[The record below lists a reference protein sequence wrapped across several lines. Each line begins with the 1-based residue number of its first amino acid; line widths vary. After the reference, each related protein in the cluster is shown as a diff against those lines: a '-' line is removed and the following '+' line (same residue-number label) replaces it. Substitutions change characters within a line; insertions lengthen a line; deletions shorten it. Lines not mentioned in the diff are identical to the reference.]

1 MTDPH
6 RKNVAAAG
14 DGGPALQMAARAGRT
29 GVLGVLV
36 VLLAL
41 AALAAGCDLAGPE
54 GVETDSEVVVEAYL
68 SAGEPLPAVRIGRTV
83 PIEERWRP
91 EAAGVSGAEVR
102 IARLGPEGAPV
113 EQYTYRPD
121 PEERGR
127 YLPEDSAR
135 VEPLSTYRLRASVPG
150 REEEIEARTVVPDTF
165 RLLSSNRDTIVYQS
179 SDQLRIQLSP
189 SRYPDRQS
197 VFVFTTVSLDPRVEN
212 LTPFA
217 REFSDED
224 SAAVAESRVGSSPL
238 LNEET
243 YTAGPGGNLTIRLP
257 WLAISFFGPNRL
269 VARAVDENLR
279 DFLRSHQAQSGQTT
293 LAPGEIP
300 SILDRVA
307 NGRGVFGSFA
317 EAQLEVFIRR
327 PPRTER

>member
-1 MTDPH
+1 MTDL
-6 RKNVAAAG
+6 RSMIFAAANVG
-14 DGGPALQMAARAGRT
+14 RAGLQRAAETART
-29 GVLGVLV
+29 GLLGGL
-36 VLLAL
+36 VLLL
-41 AALAAGCDLAGPE
+41 AVSVGCDLAGPE
-54 GVETDSEVVVEAYL
+54 DVETDSEFVVEAYL
-68 SAGEPLPAVRIGRTV
+68 SAGEPLPPVRIGRTV
-83 PIEERWRP
+83 PIDERWRP
-91 EAAGVSGAEVR
+91 EAAGVSGAEVQ
-102 IARLGPEGAPV
+102 IARLGPEGVPA
-113 EQYTYRPD
+113 EQFSYRPD

-150 REEEIEARTVVPDTF
+150 REEPIKARTVVPDTF

-179 SDQLRIQLSP
+179 SDQLRIRLSP
-189 SRYPDRQS
+189 SRYPGRQS
-197 VFVFTTVSLDPRVEN
+197 VFVFTTIALDPRVEN

-224 SAAVAESRVGSSPL
+224 SASVAENRVGSSPL

-257 WLAISFFGPNRL
+257 WLGISFFGPNRL

-300 SILDRVA
+300 SILDHVA

-317 EAQLEVFIRR
+317 EAQLEVYIRR
-327 PPRTER
+327 SPRMER